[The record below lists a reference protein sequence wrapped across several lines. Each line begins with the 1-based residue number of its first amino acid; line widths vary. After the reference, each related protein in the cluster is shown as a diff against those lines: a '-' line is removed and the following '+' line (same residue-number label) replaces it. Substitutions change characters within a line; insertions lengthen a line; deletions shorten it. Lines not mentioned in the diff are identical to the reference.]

1 MLSRCVIPSGYLGCT
16 GQSYNTLARLTIGNV
31 VDVQYWH
38 LVLVLCYILC
48 TSSGWLDG
56 SPLN

>member
-1 MLSRCVIPSGYLGCT
+1 MPSGYLGCT